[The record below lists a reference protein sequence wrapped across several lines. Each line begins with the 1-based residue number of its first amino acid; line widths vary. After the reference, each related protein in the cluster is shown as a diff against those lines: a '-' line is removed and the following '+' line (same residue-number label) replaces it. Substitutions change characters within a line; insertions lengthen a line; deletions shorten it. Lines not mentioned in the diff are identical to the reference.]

1 MAPRIHRISVD
12 SENSKLPI
20 LGISG
25 SLRGASSNTAA
36 LEAVRVLAPARA
48 EVTIFRGLGDL
59 PHFNPDL
66 DHHLVPAAVQELRAA
81 VGRAAAILISSPEY
95 AHGVAGA
102 MKNLLDWLVSSLEFP
117 GKPVGL
123 INTAP
128 RAFHADAALKETLT
142 TMSAKLVPGACIAV
156 PIAGRLTD
164 PKEIAADPQ
173 IGGRLMEAVEEL
185 ARAATSC

>member
-1 MAPRIHRISVD
+1 MD

-156 PIAGRLTD
+156 PIAGRLTG
-164 PKEIAADPQ
+164 PKEIAADPR
-173 IGGRLMEAVEEL
+173 IAGRLVEAVEEL
-185 ARAATSC
+185 ARAATPC